1 MILTYVFVV
10 FFRYIYIN
18 MVKYLQ
24 RVSLDVSINWRY
36 VHQDARKTYSE
47 VLKMRLYWR
56 YQKAYQK
63 ER

>member
-1 MILTYVFVV
+1 
-10 FFRYIYIN
+10 

-36 VHQDARKTYSE
+36 VHQDARNTYSE
-47 VLKMRLYWR
+47 VLKMRSYWR
-56 YQKAYQK
+56 YQKAYEK

>member
-47 VLKMRLYWR
+47 VLKMRSYWR
-56 YQKAYQK
+56 YQKAYEK